1 MALNNTKLQP
11 NYVCDKLLLFKFQNE
26 SPSGG
31 QLNVLGTYI
40 LVSLFFVIGTMLEMA
55 VVLAYKRIMDNRI
68 SDRKVD
74 GLKKTKSKQCG
85 QNDEDTPKL
94 RPSTNQIDVAAL
106 VLFFTSYLIF
116 NGVYWMNTL

>member
-1 MALNNTKLQP
+1 MYTKLQP
-11 NYVCDKLLLFKFQNE
+11 NYVCDKLPLFKFQNE

-74 GLKKTKSKQCG
+74 ELKKTKSKQCG

-106 VLFFTSYLIF
+106 FLFFIFYLVF
-116 NGVYWMNTL
+116 NGVYWMNNL